1 MGQTTNQIENHIVQA
16 REDLGANFR
25 ELEQKVNEITD
36 WRYHFRNHPMTLIGV
51 AFGGG
56 VLLAAMAGRR
66 RSAPAIESAPAAVSP
81 YKRKAAETWDHIT
94 DALIGM
100 AATRVTDFVGE
111 VVPGFKEELN
121 RCQGNLSRNTPGSVA
136 S

>member
-1 MGQTTNQIENHIVQA
+1 MGQTTNQIESHLGQA

-36 WRYHFRNHPMTLIGV
+36 WRYHFRNHPMTLVGV

-56 VLLAAMAGRR
+56 ILLATMTGRR
-66 RSAPAIESAPAAVSP
+66 RSAPSAPRVEPSSAPVSP

-121 RCQGNLSRNTPGSVA
+121 RRQG
-136 S
+136 